1 MTDVAERGDA
11 SDLARFRRL
20 VSWTIAAT
28 LALILIGG
36 IVRVSDSGLGC
47 GAAGSGT
54 SGWPLC
60 EGGVVPQATSE
71 SIIEFSH
78 RVAAG
83 IVALM
88 IVAMVWQ
95 AARRLRSH
103 RALLRGSIAAG
114 VLVFVQAGLGGLTV
128 ERGLAEELVAAHL
141 GLAMLLIGLLLL
153 LRRGA
158 TTAPRAAPAERTVAL
173 RVVTSVAA
181 TLVLA
186 TIVAG
191 GYVAGTEKH
200 GTANAPV
207 GGQAH
212 VACGTGFS
220 SDSFP
225 GCNGQFPGFGQT
237 ELADI
242 QLTHRLFMYLAAIAV
257 IAMVALALSAR
268 VSPRAFGIAGLLLVC
283 QILLGAV
290 NVWAGKHA
298 GLIVGH
304 LVLGTALWSTIVYAG
319 ATLLPASAR
328 SPKRLGDRSAAGAA
342 TA

>member
-1 MTDVAERGDA
+1 MTDGAERGDA

-20 VSWTIAAT
+20 VTWTIAAT
-28 LALILIGG
+28 SVLILIGG

-54 SGWPLC
+54 HGWPLC
-60 EGGVVPQATSE
+60 EGGVVPEATSE

-78 RVAAG
+78 RIAAG
-83 IVALM
+83 IVALL

-95 AARRLRSH
+95 AARKLRSH
-103 RALLRGSIAAG
+103 RALLRGSVGAG

-128 ERGLAEELVAAHL
+128 ERGLEEELVAAHL

-158 TTAPRAAPAERTVAL
+158 SPAPRAAPPERTGTL
-173 RVVTSVAA
+173 RAVTTVAA
-181 TLVLA
+181 TLALA

-200 GTANAPV
+200 GTPNAPA

-237 ELADI
+237 ELADV
-242 QLTHRLFMYLAAIAV
+242 QLTHRALMYLTAIAV
-257 IAMVALALSAR
+257 FAMVALALSQR
-268 VSPRAFGIAGLLLVC
+268 VSPRAFGLAGLLLVG
-283 QILLGAV
+283 QIVLGAV

-304 LVLGTALWSTIVYAG
+304 LALGTMLWSTIVYAG
-319 ATLLPASAR
+319 ATLLPASAH
-328 SPKRLGDRSAAGAA
+328 SPERLGGRRAARAA
-342 TA
+342 AA